1 MTAVLTCRTEG
12 GIEWVADVYET
23 TPRMSTYLL
32 AFVISD
38 FVSLSD
44 TTANNVTVS
53 GDVGGAEGGGW
64 LLRVCVC
71 VCVYVCVCVC
81 VCERER
87 ERV

>member
-53 GDVGGAEGGGW
+53 GAVGGAEGKGG
-64 LLRVCVC
+64 CC
-71 VCVYVCVCVC
+71 VCVCVC
-81 VCERER
+81 VC
-87 ERV
+87 VATGT